1 MKKIAYIEIDTHAEI
16 AQAFMEIMQGSEEF
30 AVDYY
35 FSKRIK
41 DRVRE
46 NEESVYLSDSSM
58 ILDQLKVKR
67 YDLIIIGTVHR
78 YFNTFLTIVQQ
89 YNSAVI
95 THNLNFVQASK
106 LKLISAIFKKDIFY
120 RLKLWWKENL
130 VSAPEV
136 YKKAKNLLVL
146 DQGLV
151 AGKYK
156 FLPLFYTENY
166 DRAENRIFTI
176 VIPGG
181 ISQKRRD
188 YDHVFKTIQNSRIAE
203 RCIFIFLGKAQGEEL
218 KKLQKLSQ
226 SLNENIQIKYF
237 SERVSTDDF
246 KSWMQKADVLWC
258 PVQQETEF
266 FSQKEIY
273 GMTKMTGN
281 IGDAIK
287 YGKLAVFPSIY
298 PSPLSFIIPEQ
309 DDVMKQFKEFKNQYF
324 DFQENYGKETV
335 QKKLEDVLKSIIAI

>member
-16 AQAFMEIMQGSEEF
+16 AQGFMEIMQGSEEF

-41 DRVRE
+41 DRVKE
-46 NEESVYLSDSSM
+46 DGESVYLSDSSM
-58 ILDQLKVKR
+58 ILDQLKLKE
-67 YDLIIIGTVHR
+67 YDLVIIGTVHR

-89 YNSAVI
+89 YNAAVI
-95 THNLNFVQASK
+95 THNLNFIKASK
-106 LKLISAIFKKDIFY
+106 LKLISAIFREDIFY
-120 RLKLWWKENL
+120 RLKLWWKESL

-151 AGKYK
+151 AGKYT
-156 FLPLFYTENY
+156 FLPLFYTKKYDQPENK
-166 DRAENRIFTI
+166 ALTI

-181 ISQKRRD
+181 VSQKRRN
-188 YDHVFKTIQNSRIAE
+188 YDHIFKTIQNSRMVE
-203 RCIFIFLGKAQGEEL
+203 KYTFIFLGKPQGEEV

-237 SERVSTDDF
+237 SERVSAEEF
-246 KSWMQKADVLWC
+246 ESWMQKADVLWC

-273 GMTKMTGN
+273 GVTKMTGN
-281 IGDAIK
+281 IGDAIT
-287 YGKLAVFPSIY
+287 YGKLAVFPSKY
-298 PSPLSFIIPEQ
+298 PSSLPFIIPEQ
-309 DDVMKQFKEFKNQYF
+309 DNVIKQFEELGNKHFN
-324 DFQENYGKETV
+324 FQESYSKDTV
-335 QKKLEDVLKSIIAI
+335 QKRLEEVLKSMMAI